1 MHLVITLTAA
11 SGRMAGYDFRDL
23 TTTASIS
30 PAGVTLAPL
39 RVRSF
44 GGTFAGRLDVD
55 TVRAAPAMRLAGQVD
70 SLDVPAVLQAAGSQG
85 GITGTLGGTIALA
98 ASGTETQ
105 ALLRTARGSV
115 AATIVNGTM
124 PGLDLVRPIV
134 LAFGKPSGAPP
145 PGSGSTF
152 TRLGGHFALAD
163 GVISSDDLAMAS
175 RDFDLAGRGTV
186 HLVSGALSARTT
198 VVLSSELTAQAGVDL
213 RRYAQENGHV
223 VVPATLGGTLQ
234 EPTVS
239 LDIAA
244 AARRA
249 LTNELERR
257 TRSLLDDL
265 FKRKK

>member
-1 MHLVITLTAA
+1 MKL
-11 SGRMAGYDFRDL
+11 
-23 TTTASIS
+23 
-30 PAGVTLAPL
+30 
-39 RVRSF
+39 
-44 GGTFAGRLDVD
+44 AGRVE
-55 TVRAAPAMRLAGQVD
+55 
-70 SLDVPAVLQAAGSQG
+70 SLDVATVLQAAGSQG
-85 GITGTLGGTIALA
+85 GVTGTLGGSVALA

-124 PGLDLVRPIV
+124 PRLELVRPIV

-145 PGSGSTF
+145 AGSGSTF
-152 TRLGGHFALAD
+152 TRLGGNLRARRWHN
-163 GVISSDDLAMAS
+163 DDRRPDDDVARLRS
-175 RDFDLAGRGTV
+175 GRR
-186 HLVSGALSARTT
+186 AARCTWPAARCRRGPT
-198 VVLSSELTAQAGVDL
+198 SCCRPELTAQAGVDL
-213 RRYAQENGHV
+213 RRYAQEDGRV

-234 EPTVS
+234 QPTVS

-257 TRSLLDDL
+257 TRSLLDGL